1 MTETTPM
8 VTTYRGA
15 RERLTFLASLS
26 GAFFFGSSL
35 SAVFGFSPGT
45 LRQTLH
51 RWARDGLIIPVGA
64 RADVYLNT
72 YHPDHAAAIESAVL
86 AIHPS
91 ALVVGHQ
98 VLYEAGV
105 TAQVPATIDLVTC
118 KRGPGVFGFRVHVV
132 PAPRH
137 AELARQLQPCTAGKL
152 PRVAAR
158 AAFEAARSLGILT
171 IDDDDIEWNALQA
184 PRRRAHRSLT
194 PL

>member
-1 MTETTPM
+1 MRETAAAIA
-8 VTTYRGA
+8 TYQGA
-15 RERLTFLASLS
+15 RERLKRLAILS

-64 RADVYLNT
+64 RADVYLNP

-105 TAQVPATIDLVTC
+105 TSQVPATIDLVTC
-118 KRGPGVFGFRVHVV
+118 KRGPGVFGFRAHVV
-132 PAPRH
+132 PAARH
-137 AELARQLQPCTAGKL
+137 AELARQLQPFTAGKL

-158 AAFEAARSLGILT
+158 AAFEAARSLGILA
-171 IDDDDIEWNALQA
+171 IDDDDIEWDALQA
-184 PRRRAHRSLT
+184 PPRRRHVRA
-194 PL
+194 PK

>member
-15 RERLTFLASLS
+15 RERLKFLAILS

-72 YHPDHAAAIESAVL
+72 YHPYHAAAIESAVL
-86 AIHPS
+86 AVHPS
-91 ALVVGHQ
+91 ALVVGHR

-132 PAPRH
+132 PATRH
-137 AELARQLQPCTAGKL
+137 AELARQLQPFTAGMI

-158 AAFEAARSLGILT
+158 AAFEAARSLGILA
-171 IDDDDIEWNALQA
+171 IDDDDIEWGALQVPLRRHVRA
-184 PRRRAHRSLT
+184 PR
-194 PL
+194 